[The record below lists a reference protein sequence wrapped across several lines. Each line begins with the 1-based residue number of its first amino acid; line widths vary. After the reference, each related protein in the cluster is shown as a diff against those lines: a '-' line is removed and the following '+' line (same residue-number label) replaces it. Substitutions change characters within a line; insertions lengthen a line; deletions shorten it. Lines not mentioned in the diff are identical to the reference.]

1 MDDKKVFPLKQFMIR
16 LFALSLALG
25 ILFSGAGPISASAEE
40 TEPVQAVELTKGRII
55 TGFTGF
61 KDISTLCDGYLG
73 WGLRVPA
80 PASLT
85 MESDLGIGSLYIRFA
100 YFHGEYTIE
109 DAGTGV
115 SHVWQQKYLHDFV
128 DLEAL
133 FGYAPTKITL
143 HFTHDEVTIYELYA
157 YSPGE
162 VPADVQRWEDPVE
175 GATDIIIF
183 STHGDDEHLFFAGI
197 IPYYAGE
204 LGYQV
209 QMVYMTDHHNN
220 DGVTR
225 MREILDGLWAAGMKT
240 YPVFGTFDDF
250 YRWGIDNAY
259 DTFTALGISR
269 DDLISFVTEQIR
281 RFKPKAVIGHDFN
294 GEYDNG
300 QHMVYADVLAASV
313 EISMDE
319 TQFPESAQKYGTW
332 DVPKAYFH
340 LYEENP
346 IVMDWDQPLD
356 HFGGKT
362 AWQISKGALQK
373 HVSQLEALLKT
384 GWYFGDS
391 WYAAYIGKYSPC
403 RFGLYRSTVGEDVAK
418 NDFFENLTTH
428 AEDAVLAEAQRLA
441 EEEAQRQAEE
451 AARLKA
457 EEEARQQAEEE
468 ARKAS
473 EEAARQ
479 ESMAQETTA
488 PQPTEAVEEADP
500 ILSLLAQFWYMP
512 VLAVAL
518 LIIGMIL
525 LRQKGPKK

>member
-1 MDDKKVFPLKQFMIR
+1 MKQLLTR
-16 LFALSLALG
+16 LLALTLTLC
-25 ILFSGAGPISASAEE
+25 ILLPAAGSLRVSADE

-61 KDISTLCDGYLG
+61 KDVSYLCDGYLG

-85 MESDLGIGSLYIRFA
+85 MESESGIGSLYIRFA
-100 YFHGEYTIE
+100 YFYGEYTIE
-109 DAGTGV
+109 DADTGV

-133 FGYAPTKITL
+133 FGYVPTQITL

-209 QMVYMTDHHNN
+209 QLVYMTDHHNN

-225 MREILDGLWAAGMKT
+225 MREILDGLWEAGMRT

-250 YRWGIDNAY
+250 YRWGIDNTY
-259 DTFTALGISR
+259 ETFTALGVSR

-281 RFKPKAVIGHDFN
+281 RFKPKVVIGHDFG

-340 LYEENP
+340 LYGENP

-356 HFGGKT
+356 HYGGRT
-362 AWQISKGALQK
+362 AWQVSKAALQK
-373 HVSQLEALLKT
+373 HVSQLPALQKT

-403 RFGLYRSTVGEDVAK
+403 RFGLYRTTVGDDVNK
-418 NDFFENLTTH
+418 NDFFENVTTH
-428 AEDAVLAEAQRLA
+428 AEDAIEAEALRLA
-441 EEEAQRQAEE
+441 EEEAKRIAEE
-451 AARLKA
+451 EARLKA
-457 EEEARQQAEEE
+457 EEEARLQAEEE
-468 ARKAS
+468 ARRAS

-479 ESMAQETTA
+479 ESLAREATA
-488 PQPTEAVEEADP
+488 PQSTEPVKETGSTP
-500 ILSLLAQFWYMP
+500 SLLLQFWYVP
-512 VLAVAL
+512 VIAVIVL
-518 LIIGMIL
+518 LLGIL
-525 LRQKGPKK
+525 LLRRSSPKK